1 MGTLGDS
8 DSGGEPV
15 AKRSSG
21 SRFDDMID
29 PSSTPEE
36 RRRQRRML
44 SNRESA
50 RRSRRRKENFLQVP
64 RTSNSQEAHFMIHI
78 GVAVAL
84 KCAF

>member
-1 MGTLGDS
+1 MPLGDS

-15 AKRSSG
+15 TKRSSG

-50 RRSRRRKENFLQVP
+50 RRSRRRKENFLQVRP
-64 RTSNSQEAHFMIHI
+64 PPSLDHYDIWQIPLILLIKEEW
-78 GVAVAL
+78 
-84 KCAF
+84 